1 MKFTRIALACV
12 LALAA
17 LAAAADTIRP
27 VPIPDM
33 SKLDKSR
40 AAQLVEM
47 RQQFDKAKTT
57 LVGPPLS
64 QAYATLA
71 ANYQQ
76 AGFAD
81 EADVALANAILVSP
95 EDARWIYLRGL
106 LAGKRNQPAQARDY
120 FEQAF
125 RLDREYLPI
134 RLAVIESRLAAGE
147 TDSARQLIDQ
157 AGEAGKDDARLAA
170 LRARAA
176 LLQKRYPEALSAVE
190 AALKQDPTANQ
201 LYALQAEIYTAQ
213 GNAAAANSARA
224 RAGNTAARTLDPLGD
239 GFLGIRSQAPAQA
252 GGAAAKPDDPLTQ
265 ARFLIEVGQYASAR
279 EHLAKVLKSE
289 PGNVGLLGLS
299 ARLEAML
306 GGHATASTQAAEAV
320 RLAPKDALVLVTR
333 GVVAETG
340 GDERAAQS
348 DYEKAIGMDGK
359 LAEPRLL
366 LGNRYMRQGRY
377 AQAAEQY
384 RQLVKLDPR
393 QPDGYARLAAAQVAD
408 GRCAD
413 ALRETEAAAKEYP
426 RMGPLLQVYVRL
438 AATCRAAT
446 KEQRKTAS
454 EYAGLLYK
462 SNLTPQVSEA
472 VALINAAEGNF
483 TAASELQGSAMFAA
497 VRDGGNEAAE
507 PFRVFFKQF
516 GAKQLPDR
524 PWPADNPL
532 FKPARLQPQPAR
544 AAEAPAPKPAG

>member
-27 VPIPDM
+27 VPIPDL
-33 SKLDKSR
+33 SKLDKTR

-47 RQQFDKAKTT
+47 RQEFDKAKTT

-76 AGFAD
+76 VGFTE
-81 EADVALANAILVSP
+81 EADVALGNAVLVSP
-95 EDARWIYLRGL
+95 EDARWIYLRGI

-125 RLDREYLPI
+125 RLEREYLPI

-147 TDSARQLIDQ
+147 TDSARQLIEQ

-170 LRARAA
+170 LRARVA
-176 LLQKRYPEALSAVE
+176 LQQKRYPEALAAVE
-190 AALKQDPTANQ
+190 AAIKLDPAANQ
-201 LYALQAEIYTAQ
+201 LYSLQAEIYTAQ
-213 GNAAAANSARA
+213 GNSAAANSARA

-239 GFLGIRSQAPAQA
+239 GFLGLRTTGPSRPAD
-252 GGAAAKPDDPLTQ
+252 AAKSDDPLTQ

-279 EHLAKVLKSE
+279 EHLAKMLKSE
-289 PGNVGLLGLS
+289 PGNIGLLGLS

-306 GGHATASTQAAEAV
+306 GSHSTASTQAAEAV
-320 RLAPKDALVLVTR
+320 RLAPKDALILVTR

-340 GDERAAQS
+340 GDENAAQS

-366 LGNRYMRQGRY
+366 LGNRYMRLGRY
-377 AQAAEQY
+377 AQAIEQY

-393 QPDGYARLAAAQVAD
+393 QADGYARLAAAQVAA
-408 GRCAD
+408 GRCGD
-413 ALRETEAAAKEYP
+413 ALRETEAATKEYP
-426 RMGPLLQVYVRL
+426 RMGPLLQTYVRV
-438 AATCRAAT
+438 AATCPAAT

-454 EYAGLLYK
+454 EFAGLLYK

-516 GAKQLPDR
+516 QAKQMPDR
-524 PWPADNPL
+524 PWPVDNPL

-544 AAEAPAPKPAG
+544 AAEAPAPRPAG